1 MNKFDQF
8 VKHKI
13 KAKYYI
19 RYADDFVVFSRDK
32 ELLIKM
38 TEEIKKFLFDKLYLE
53 LHPNK
58 VSIETFASGVDYLG
72 WVHFPK
78 YRVIRTV
85 TKKRMMRGI
94 VNKKGKEETV
104 QSYLGM
110 LGKGNT
116 NKLKGKILLLVEEIK
131 NRS

>member
-1 MNKFDQF
+1 
-8 VKHKI
+8 
-13 KAKYYI
+13 
-19 RYADDFVVFSRDK
+19 
-32 ELLIKM
+32 M
-38 TEEIKKFLFDKLYLE
+38 TEEIKKFLFDELHLE

-58 VSIETFASGVDYLG
+58 VSIETLASGVDCLG

-85 TKKRMMRGI
+85 TKKRMIRGI
-94 VNKKGKEETV
+94 INKKGKEETV

-116 NKLKGKILLLVEEIK
+116 YKLRNKVSCLVGEIK
-131 NRS
+131 MIQ